1 MAIIAV
7 PFEIKFAAML
17 WLAPI
22 VLLLATS
29 STCSAGMVGRKLL
42 QENGAPPAYSSDN
55 VEPSTVDL
63 VTAEGFTVLAA
74 TTVTN
79 TGPTTVGG
87 WLGVNNGEDVPGEN
101 EITYSGSGRANQTV
115 AAGAMG
121 HVVDAYND
129 AAGRDEGVVVINA
142 VNIGGV
148 TFTPG
153 LYKTTGALEVS
164 SGTLYLSG
172 KGVYI
177 FQMETTLSMSTGRQM
192 VLADGAEA
200 SDIFWVVGSSATFEA
215 NSVAM
220 GTFMAHQAISVKTG
234 ASITGRLF
242 AINAAV
248 TMQSNTV
255 AFPAADASSSR
266 RRQLLDIY
274 STDAVSPEAV
284 DLLFAERFTVLA
296 YATITNSGAT
306 KIGGLIGVSPGSAI
320 TGQTEI
326 TYYNRPELN
335 DRASTEDASTAK
347 ADVTAA
353 YKDVKDREVN
363 VVNLDRVNIGG
374 LTFTPGLYKTTG
386 SLEVSSGELTLS
398 GDGVYIFQ
406 IEETFSVSSNLKM
419 ILKDGARASNI
430 FWQIGSAANFAVGTF
445 MAYAKIDVW
454 SGAKITGRLFS
465 LNEAVNMLS
474 NDVVFPFH
482 TYPTTE

>member
-1 MAIIAV
+1 
-7 PFEIKFAAML
+7 ML
-17 WLAPI
+17 WFAPI
-22 VLLLATS
+22 MLLLATS
-29 STCSAGMVGRKLL
+29 STCTARMVARKLL
-42 QENGAPPAYSSDN
+42 QENGAPPAYSFGN

-63 VTAEGFTVLAA
+63 VTAKEFTVLAA

-87 WLGVNNGEDVPGEN
+87 YLGVCDVDQVVPGEGQ
-101 EITYSGSGRANQTV
+101 ITYSGSGRASRSD
-115 AAGAMG
+115 AADAMG
-121 HVVDAYND
+121 HVLDAYND
-129 AAGRDEGVVVINA
+129 ASDRVEGVVVINV

-164 SGTLYLSG
+164 TGTLYLSG

-200 SDIFWVVGSSATFEA
+200 GDIFWVVGSSATFEA
-215 NSVAM
+215 NSLVM
-220 GTFMAHQAISVKTG
+220 GTVMAHQSITVKTG
-234 ASITGRLF
+234 ASITGRLL

-255 AFPAADASSSR
+255 AFPADASGSR
-266 RRQLLDIY
+266 RRQLEEVY
-274 STDAVSPEAV
+274 SVEAVSPEAV
-284 DLLFAERFTVLA
+284 DLLFAEHFTVLA

-306 KIGGLIGVSPGSAI
+306 KIGGLIGVSPGSAV

-326 TYYNRPELN
+326 TYYDLPELN
-335 DRASTEDASTAK
+335 DRASTEAAATAK
-347 ADVTAA
+347 ADVTTA
-353 YKDVKDREVN
+353 YNDVKGREVN

-386 SLEVSSGELTLS
+386 ALEVSSGDLTLS

-419 ILKDGARASNI
+419 TLKDGAKACNV
-430 FWQIGSAANFAVGTF
+430 FWQIGSAANFAVGAEAEGTF
-445 MAYAKIDVW
+445 MAHAKIDVW
-454 SGAKITGRLFS
+454 SGAKITGGLFS

-474 NDVVFPFH
+474 NDVVFPFS
-482 TYPTTE
+482 TTTTE

>member
-1 MAIIAV
+1 
-7 PFEIKFAAML
+7 ML

-22 VLLLATS
+22 MLLLATS

-42 QENGAPPAYSSDN
+42 QENEASPAYSSNN
-55 VEPSTVDL
+55 VEPSTVQL
-63 VTAEGFTVLAA
+63 YTAKEFTVPAA

-79 TGPTTVGG
+79 TGPTTVNG
-87 WLGVNNGEDVPGEN
+87 WLGVSNGEDVPGEN

-129 AAGRDEGVVVINA
+129 AAGRDEGVVVINV

-200 SDIFWVVGSSATFEA
+200 IDIFWVVGSSATFEA
-215 NSVAM
+215 NSVAL

-255 AFPAADASSSR
+255 AFPADASGSR
-266 RRQLLDIY
+266 RRQLSDVY
-274 STDAVSPEAV
+274 STEAVSPEAV
-284 DLLFAERFTVLA
+284 DLLFAEHFTVLA

-306 KIGGLIGVSPGSAI
+306 KIGGLIGVSPGSAV

-326 TYYNRPELN
+326 TYYDLPELN

-347 ADVTAA
+347 ADVTTA
-353 YKDVKDREVN
+353 YNDVKGREVN

-406 IEETFSVSSNLKM
+406 IEETFSLSSNLKM
-419 ILKDGARASNI
+419 TLKDGAQASNV
-430 FWQIGSAANFAVGTF
+430 FWQIGSTAKFAVT
-445 MAYAKIDVW
+445 
-454 SGAKITGRLFS
+454 RR
-465 LNEAVNMLS
+465 
-474 NDVVFPFH
+474 P
-482 TYPTTE
+482 

>member
-1 MAIIAV
+1 
-7 PFEIKFAAML
+7 ML

-22 VLLLATS
+22 MLLLATS

-42 QENGAPPAYSSDN
+42 QENEASPAYSSNN
-55 VEPSTVDL
+55 VEPSTVEL
-63 VTAEGFTVLAA
+63 YTAKEFTVLAA

-79 TGPTTVGG
+79 TGPTTVNG
-87 WLGVNNGEDVPGEN
+87 WLGVSNGEDVPGEN

-129 AAGRDEGVVVINA
+129 AAGRDEGVVVINV

-215 NSVAM
+215 NSVAL

-255 AFPAADASSSR
+255 AFPADASGSR
-266 RRQLLDIY
+266 RRQLSDVY
-274 STDAVSPEAV
+274 STEAVSPEAV
-284 DLLFAERFTVLA
+284 DLLFAEHFTVLA

-306 KIGGLIGVSPGSAI
+306 KIGGLIGVSPGSAV

-326 TYYNRPELN
+326 TYYDLPELN

-347 ADVTAA
+347 ADVTTA
-353 YKDVKDREVN
+353 YNDVKGREVN

-406 IEETFSVSSNLKM
+406 IEETFSLSSNLKM
-419 ILKDGARASNI
+419 TLKDGAQASNV
-430 FWQIGSAANFAVGTF
+430 FWQIGSTAKFAVGSEAVGTF

-474 NDVVFPFH
+474 NDVAFSFP
-482 TYPTTE
+482 TKKE